1 MDDLDQIVKKNSFPG
16 WDFKKLQNAKI
27 MWRVAT
33 LKMVEYKIVFIS
45 YGCFQSQ
52 HIFPIVTIDIS

>member
-45 YGCFQSQ
+45 MDAFNHNIYFL
-52 HIFPIVTIDIS
+52 